1 MAGPSASSNSAQPT
15 LGANGQQARKLS
27 PEASARLNTKSKQL
41 SAAFG
46 QIIAIMMRAK
56 RHQYTFLSDLEWMV
70 LPAITTGQF
79 AIAEQRHKDS
89 GLTSPRAAILWASVS
104 DEVDQRL
111 SANRSGA
118 IRLKPSEWSS
128 GTNAW
133 LVDAV
138 GDARAIKV
146 LVDQVLSGTLKA
158 RALKAIVRG
167 PDGKPTVQIMRTP
180 EGRPA
185 MSTAKS

>member
-1 MAGPSASSNSAQPT
+1 MADPSASSNNGQPT
-15 LGANGQQARKLS
+15 PGANGKRMAKLS
-27 PEASARLNTKSKQL
+27 PEATAKLNSKSKQL
-41 SAAFG
+41 SGALG
-46 QIIAIMMRAK
+46 QIITIMMRAK

-128 GTNAW
+128 GANAW
-133 LVDAV
+133 LIDAV
-138 GDARAIKV
+138 GDARAIKM
-146 LVDQVLSGTLKA
+146 LMDQVLSGPLKT
-158 RALKAIVRG
+158 RALKTMVRG
-167 PDGKPTVQIMRTP
+167 PDGKPTVQILRTP